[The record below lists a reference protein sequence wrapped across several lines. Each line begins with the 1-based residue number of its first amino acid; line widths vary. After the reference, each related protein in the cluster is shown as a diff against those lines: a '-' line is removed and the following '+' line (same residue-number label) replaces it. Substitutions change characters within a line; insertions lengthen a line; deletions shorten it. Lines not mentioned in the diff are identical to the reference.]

1 MIVRQ
6 QHEKTPKKIMK
17 AHETMKVVCGT
28 DFSVHAAEAATVAA
42 ILTARLQ
49 GTLTLVHAYSEA
61 SLELPTKGAFNAL
74 HQRWEAR
81 LAEEADRLRE
91 LGAVVKTR
99 LLPGSP
105 SAVLLNVASNSKAR
119 LMVVSSLGNFPP
131 SRWLVGSVAERIAQS
146 SPIPTLVVRGDKHFR
161 AWAAGSRPLRV
172 LVGYDFTATSDA
184 ALSWVAALHELGR
197 CKVTVAYVASPL
209 HETWRLGVG
218 DCHSICG
225 HTPDITKYLE
235 RDLKEQCRVILGKAT
250 VRTRVA
256 EAWGPAGPQLVELA
270 KAEGTDLIVVGP
282 SQRRGLEKLWL
293 GSVSRDILHHAPMS
307 VACIT
312 MATEETRPGKAV
324 PQVRRVLVATDF
336 SKLGNRAIPYAYAA
350 LRRGGEVCL
359 VHVVP
364 PRSHLGAKSEH
375 LENRRATR
383 DERLSASLRNLI
395 PSQAEAL
402 GLRSNV
408 EIVEHP
414 SPAIAIAQAAERFG
428 ANLICLSSRGRSGL
442 AKAILGSV
450 ARAVMA
456 RSKRPVLVIRPS
468 DGSIA

>member
-1 MIVRQ
+1 
-6 QHEKTPKKIMK
+6 MK
-17 AHETMKVVCGT
+17 PENTIKVICGT

-81 LAEEADRLRE
+81 LTEEANRLQK

-105 SAVLLNVASNSKAR
+105 SSVLLNVAANSKAR

-197 CKVTVAYVASPL
+197 CKVTVAYMASPQ

-218 DCHSICG
+218 DSQSIRG
-225 HTPDITKYLE
+225 HTPDITTYLE
-235 RDLKEQCRVILGKAT
+235 RDLKERCREILGKAT

-256 EAWGPAGPQLVELA
+256 DAWGPAGPQLVELA
-270 KAEGTDLIVVGP
+270 KAEKADLIVVGP
-282 SQRRGLEKLWL
+282 SQRRGLERLWL
-293 GSVSRDILHHAPMS
+293 GSVSRDILHLAPMS
-307 VACIT
+307 VACIP
-312 MATEETRPGKAV
+312 MATEKIRPGKAI

-364 PRSHLGAKSEH
+364 PLRHRGTKSEQ
-375 LENRRATR
+375 LEKQRATR
-383 DERLSASLRNLI
+383 NEELSARLRKFI
-395 PSQAEAL
+395 PAQAEAL
-402 GLRSNV
+402 GLRSHV

-450 ARAVMA
+450 AQAVMA
-456 RSKRPVLVIRPS
+456 RSERPVLVIRPQ
-468 DGSIA
+468 DGRIE

>member
-1 MIVRQ
+1 MIVTHQ
-6 QHEKTPKKIMK
+6 DANTPKNIMK
-17 AHETMKVVCGT
+17 AEHTMKVVCGT

-61 SLELPTKGAFNAL
+61 SLELPTKGAFDAL

-81 LAEEADRLRE
+81 LAEDANRLQK
-91 LGAVVKTR
+91 LGAVVETQ

-105 SAVLLNVASNSKAR
+105 ATVLLNVATNSKAR

-146 SPIPTLVVRGDKHFR
+146 SPVSTLVVRGDKHFR
-161 AWAAGSRPLRV
+161 AWADGSRPLHV
-172 LVGYDFTATSDA
+172 LVGYDFTAAADA
-184 ALSWVAALHELGR
+184 ALSWVATLQELGR
-197 CKVTVAYVASPL
+197 CKITVAYMASPL

-218 DCHSICG
+218 DSQSICG
-225 HTPDITKYLE
+225 HTPDITGYLE
-235 RDLKEQCRVILGKAT
+235 RDLKERCREILGKAT

-256 EAWGPAGPQLVELA
+256 DSWGPAGPQLVELA
-270 KAEGTDLIVVGP
+270 KTEKADLMVVGP

-293 GSVSRDILHHAPMS
+293 GSVSRDTLHHAPMS
-307 VACIT
+307 VACIPIT
-312 MATEETRPGKAV
+312 TDETRPGKAI
-324 PQVRRVLVATDF
+324 PQVRRVLAATDF

-350 LRRGGEVCL
+350 LRRGGEVSL

-364 PRSHLGAKSEH
+364 PRTHRGAKSEP
-375 LENRRATR
+375 LEKQRATR
-383 DERLSASLRNLI
+383 NEKLAARLRTLI
-395 PSQAEAL
+395 PAQAEAL
-402 GLRSNV
+402 GLRTHV

-414 SPAIAIAQAAERFG
+414 SPAIAIAQTAERFG

-450 ARAVMA
+450 AQAVMA
-456 RSKRPVLVIRPS
+456 RSERPVLVIRPS
-468 DGSIA
+468 DGRID